1 MYIGIEGVE
10 KEGVKV
16 EQEEE
21 ELLKEEKDINVH
33 IK

>member
-10 KEGVKV
+10 KV
-16 EQEEE
+16 EQEEEE